1 MRLVTLFL
9 LATFAASTV
18 DAASYQKTDGTI
30 VAPIQRLS
38 VGENQFYTGVNL
50 EPGVNQPN
58 AYLTGATFTG
68 AQDLA
73 TARGNGSTDE
83 VGLLQVT

>member
-9 LATFAASTV
+9 LAAFAASTV
-18 DAASYQKTDGTI
+18 DAALYQKTDGTI
-30 VAPIQRLS
+30 VAPIQRPS
-38 VGENQFYTGVNL
+38 VGENHFYTGVNL

-58 AYLTGATFTG
+58 ANLTGATFTG

-73 TARGNGSTDE
+73 TARGNGTTDE
-83 VGLLQVT
+83 

>member
-1 MRLVTLFL
+1 MRLVTLVP

-30 VAPIQRLS
+30 FAPIQRPS
-38 VGENQFYTGVNL
+38 VGENHFYTGVNL
-50 EPGVNQPN
+50 EPGANRPN
-58 AYLTGATFTG
+58 AYLTGATFTD

-73 TARGNGSTDE
+73 TARGNSTPDE
-83 VGLLQVT
+83 